1 MPKIVN
7 TARKAKANAWTF
19 EGKAIGPKA
28 KAIKFGVEA
37 KSWPRGLHHWE
48 NERKKCKKNNAK

>member
-1 MPKIVN
+1 MVLSVCMWIELLFIS
-7 TARKAKANAWTF
+7 A
-19 EGKAIGPKA
+19 G

-48 NERKKCKKNNAK
+48 NERKKMQKE